1 MLKSIPSKV
10 RSVLCRRNRYQKKFV
25 FLALAIM
32 AMLVITIVLGNRWQ
46 VSHENTGGH
55 VKYSII
61 SSELLDNQVLD
72 HHAADLQL
80 SVNPSSMIS
89 QSHQKMS
96 VNQVAPRKPLNSNK
110 EETVIQQECL
120 WVNRTKDE
128 PPYFLTALVL
138 LRITKESEKRSN
150 LTTREM
156 KQWLEYLRYAGV
168 EHVYLY
174 DAFVTEDE
182 AQKDKLEPFFQDKF
196 ITYVDWHEH
205 NPYTIPMQIKG
216 YQDCLD
222 RFGSESTW
230 QTALDIDEY
239 PFSPSDT
246 EPGFLARFVKNYSA
260 KNPEVSEICMQNF
273 PFLGKPISKSER
285 ELLFERLWRRD
296 PAPSHRLVKPIYKP
310 VDVKAAIHHNQLIR
324 GKSRD
329 APVDELRTNLYW
341 GARLQNWGED
351 TPEIL
356 ARTMEDH
363 SMESIVRAFKNC
375 EKYVHPYL

>member
-1 MLKSIPSKV
+1 MLKVIPSFFK
-10 RSVLCRRNRYQKKFV
+10 SVLCRRNRYQKKFI
-25 FLALAIM
+25 FLAISITIM
-32 AMLVITIVLGNRWQ
+32 LIVTIVLRNQWQ
-46 VSHENTGGH
+46 ERQESVVSHVNRRFSAQ
-55 VKYSII
+55 K
-61 SSELLDNQVLD
+61 NQRTADHDVL
-72 HHAADLQL
+72 L
-80 SVNPSSMIS
+80 SVNPLMIG
-89 QSHQKMS
+89 QSHQNGS
-96 VNQVAPRKPLNSNK
+96 VKQVAPEGHLTQIKKGLYSG
-110 EETVIQQECL
+110 QDECL

-128 PPYFLTALVL
+128 PPYFLSALVL
-138 LRITKESEKRSN
+138 LRIFKESEKRAN

-205 NPYTIPMQIKG
+205 NPYTLPMQTRG

-222 RFGSESTW
+222 RFGSDSMW
-230 QTALDIDEY
+230 QTAIDIDEY

-246 EPGFLARFVKNYSA
+246 EPGFLTRFVENYSA
-260 KNPEVSEICMQNF
+260 KHPEVSEICMENF
-273 PFLGKPISKSER
+273 LFLGKPISKSER

-296 PAPSHRLVKPIYKP
+296 PAPSNRLVKPIYKP
-310 VDVKAAIHHNQLIR
+310 GNIKAAIHHNRLIR
-324 GKSRD
+324 GKSRN
-329 APVDELRTNLYW
+329 APVDELRMNHYW

-356 ARTMEDH
+356 ARTIEDH

-375 EKYVHPYL
+375 EKYVRPYL